1 MLSARQF
8 RILTFFFFVL
18 GAFSGSRAQAQTA
31 LLMEEP
37 YGFFGIL
44 NPTGHNA
51 IYFERICAETPV
63 KLRRCQ
69 PGELGTVVARY
80 QGIDGYDWVA
90 IPLLPYL
97 YAVEN
102 PADVPA
108 HVDRKT
114 VARLRSHYREAHLE
128 SLGDQ
133 LKPGNLWHGGWTQL
147 VGAAYERR
155 IYVFRFETSA
165 EQDDALIAQLNAGPN
180 RTSFNLPLNN
190 CADFSRVILADEISP
205 DSCRLWDTVTNEKLD
220 KDRFRRDLAQ
230 HLSRRRLDLAQA
242 DHLEAGAVCAQAPGD
257 RAHGLRDSAGSRLPA
272 PQPFRQGRRRIL
284 HHHRLRHPHC
294 DLESVSS
301 RRPVCGLPGARLLS
315 SRAQAPG
322 GSGAGEA
329 VGVDGA
335 GSAHGEFR
343 KSRGARGQLFVR
355 RAESSRADPQRRLR
369 RFRYGAAGG
378 RSPIQRALGSA
389 HTRPEP
395 EMLYPAMAASHPC
408 DRKKPQ
414 GWGTDLWGT
423 AIMEP
428 L

>member
-1 MLSARQF
+1 MLPARQF

-18 GAFSGSRAQAQTA
+18 GAFSGSRAQAQAA

-155 IYVFRFETSA
+155 IYVFRFETTA
-165 EQDDALIAQLNAGPN
+165 EQDDALIATMNAGPN

-190 CADFSRVILADEISP
+190 CADFSRVILNHYFPRTFGRSIFPDAGLTSPKQITWKLVRYARKHPETELTVFEIPQVPGYRRHSRSVKGVDESFITTAYAIP
-205 DSCRLWDTVTNEKLD
+205 IAILNPYL
-220 KDRFRRDLAQ
+220 
-230 HLSRRRLDLAQA
+230 
-242 DHLEAGAVCAQAPGD
+242 AGALFVDYLVRGCYRLAPKHPEVLGP
-257 RAHGLRDSAGSRLPA
+257 GKLSALTAPA
-272 PQPFRQGRRRIL
+272 PPA
-284 HHHRLRHPHC
+284 
-294 DLESVSS
+294 ENSAS
-301 RRPVCGLPGARLLS
+301 PGAPADS
-315 SRAQAPG
+315 SSSAAPSRAVPIPSAASG
-322 GSGAGEA
+322 GSATAQPAEGAQ
-329 VGVDGA
+329 
-335 GSAHGEFR
+335 S
-343 KSRGARGQLFVR
+343 SVR
-355 RAESSRADPQRRLR
+355 
-369 RFRYGAAGG
+369 
-378 RSPIQRALGSA
+378 
-389 HTRPEP
+389 
-395 EMLYPAMAASHPC
+395 
-408 DRKKPQ
+408 
-414 GWGTDLWGT
+414 
-423 AIMEP
+423 
-428 L
+428 